1 MPNKEFSI
9 RKMQWMLFLLGL
21 FKIPI
26 IGFVRP
32 KLLEIN
38 GNTVKVKI
46 RLRRKS
52 RNHLN
57 SMYFGALAVGA
68 DIAGGI
74 HAFYYS
80 EITGK
85 KISFSFKGMKAD
97 FLKRAESDIIFE
109 SNQGEI
115 INEAIKESSISG
127 ERVNKTIL
135 VNALNQEN
143 EIVATFE
150 MISSLKVIEKK
161 SIV

>member
-32 KLLEIN
+32 KLIEIN
-38 GNTVKVKI
+38 DTDVKVKI
-46 RLRRKS
+46 RLRRRSK
-52 RNHLN
+52 NHLN

-74 HAFYYS
+74 HTFYFS

-97 FLKRAESDIIFE
+97 FLKRAESDVIFE
-109 SNQGEI
+109 SNQGSI
-115 INEAIKESSISG
+115 IKEAIEESSLTG
-127 ERVNKTIL
+127 ERVNKIIL
-135 VNALNQEN
+135 VNALNKDN

-150 MISSLKVIEKK
+150 MISSLKVIGK
-161 SIV
+161 